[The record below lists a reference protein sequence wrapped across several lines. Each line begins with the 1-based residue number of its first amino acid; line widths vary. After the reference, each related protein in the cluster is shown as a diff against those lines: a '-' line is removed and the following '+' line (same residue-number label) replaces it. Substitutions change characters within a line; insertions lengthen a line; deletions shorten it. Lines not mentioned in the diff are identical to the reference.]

1 MNTFFNIFLT
11 EFPQIPNA
19 VAIPPSRLA
28 DYRSRLPKA
37 LLDFW
42 MDVGWSGYGDGIL
55 WSTAPD
61 VFDPVIEAWLGETNL
76 LEENYTVIAR
86 NAFGE
91 LYLWGRKT
99 GMNVII
105 EPLLGTIT
113 NFQSTLDEGREDSA
127 MFAFFASKKQKSSDF
142 YDWKDKPL
150 FKKALKK
157 LGPLQPDE
165 MYGFEPALAIG
176 GTPKIENL
184 VKVKMIEHLI
194 LLSQLTEIELVHI
207 DVRRPL

>member
-127 MFAFFASKKQKSSDF
+127 MLAFFASKKQKSSDF